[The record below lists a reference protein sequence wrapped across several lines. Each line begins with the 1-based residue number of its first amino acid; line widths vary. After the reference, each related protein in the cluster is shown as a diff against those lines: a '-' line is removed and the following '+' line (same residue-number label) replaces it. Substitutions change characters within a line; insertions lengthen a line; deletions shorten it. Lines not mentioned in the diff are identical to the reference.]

1 MACWSQAPGADRMQ
15 QTSTGE
21 RAAWRSE
28 TDARVRVIG
37 RRLDLV
43 ARAAWRQGD
52 VLDVPDEQWSES
64 LNVAWI
70 HEGVAARQV
79 FRVLSPPSPENLWH
93 SLGST
98 RRKTVFALELE
109 LLAAAGYSQVG
120 EWWFPPDRQ
129 AEGR

>member
-1 MACWSQAPGADRMQ
+1 ME
-15 QTSTGE
+15 QTPTCDT
-21 RAAWRSE
+21 AAWHSGRG
-28 TDARVRVIG
+28 AIARGRVRLIG
-37 RRLDLV
+37 RRLDLA

-93 SLGST
+93 SAGPM

-120 EWWFPPDRQ
+120 EYWFPPIG
-129 AEGR
+129 AEARE